1 MEVVGGMHN
10 FKVVYYKWGWYTA
23 EAMFSVTYL
32 LLQLL
37 TVKVTL
43 LVLPLTAGG
52 QTRWRG
58 GAADDAT

>member
-1 MEVVGGMHN
+1 
-10 FKVVYYKWGWYTA
+10 
-23 EAMFSVTYL
+23 MFGVTYL
-32 LLQLL
+32 LLPLL

-52 QTRWRG
+52 QTRRRG